1 MSSIISFI
9 LPRSSVLILL
19 IAMGP
24 TVVKQR
30 RGKWVHGKKETSD
43 GGTGRAC
50 VERKREGFRTSFF
63 GNDSDC

>member
-1 MSSIISFI
+1 
-9 LPRSSVLILL
+9 
-19 IAMGP
+19 MGP